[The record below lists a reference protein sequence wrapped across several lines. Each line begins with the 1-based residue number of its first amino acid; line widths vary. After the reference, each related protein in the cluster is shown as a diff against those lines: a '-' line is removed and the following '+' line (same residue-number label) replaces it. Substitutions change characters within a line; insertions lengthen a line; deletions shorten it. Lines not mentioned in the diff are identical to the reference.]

1 VQDFSVAE
9 GDRIVLS
16 RRVFAAAGYDAL
28 ASSAFALGT
37 AATTA
42 SHRIVYNQAT
52 GDLSYDADGAGGVA
66 AVKFAV
72 IANHLQLSAASFQI
86 L

>member
-1 VQDFSVAE
+1 
-9 GDRIVLS
+9 
-16 RRVFAAAGYDAL
+16 
-28 ASSAFALGT
+28 
-37 AATTA
+37 
-42 SHRIVYNQAT
+42 VYNQAT
-52 GDLSYDADGAGGVA
+52 GDLFYDADGAGAAA